1 MRVAVV
7 ITCFNDGAT
16 LPDALGSLERQ
27 EDHELVVVD
36 DGSTDPTTVDL
47 LAGLADRGVQVL
59 RQANQ
64 GLAGARM
71 AGVAATSAPYVQ
83 PLDADDIL
91 ESGALTALA
100 NALDANADAAAAW
113 GDVAVFGAFDLVVRS
128 TDRLDPWFIWYLD
141 EIPAL
146 AMVRRTMLDESGG
159 WQFRGPYEDWD
170 LWMTLAESGLAGV
183 RVPTT
188 TIRYRRDP
196 GRMNAD
202 GLARHG
208 DLLAELRRRHPEL
221 GMALS
226 ANRSASPAPLRA
238 RLLFPVIELLPGLS
252 GWDRHRLRRLV
263 AHPRRMLRY
272 RRVRLASER
281 VVR

>member
-1 MRVAVV
+1 VRVAVV

-16 LPDALGSLERQ
+16 LPDALGSLEQQ

-36 DGSTDPTTVDL
+36 DGSTDPSTLDL
-47 LAGLADRGVQVL
+47 LAGLKARGIHVL
-59 RQANQ
+59 QQANR

-71 AGVAATSAPYVQ
+71 AGVAATRAPYVQ
-83 PLDADDIL
+83 PLDADDML
-91 ESGALTALA
+91 EPGALTALA
-100 NALDANADAAAAW
+100 DALDADVDAAAAW
-113 GDVAVFGAFDLVVRS
+113 GDVAVFGSFELVVRS
-128 TDRLDPWFIWYLD
+128 ADRLDPWLIWFLD

-146 AMVRRTMLDESGG
+146 AMVRRATLEESGG

-170 LWMTLAESGLAGV
+170 LWMTIAETGRTGV
-183 RVPTT
+183 RVPMT

-202 GLARHG
+202 GLAKHG
-208 DLLAELRRRHPEL
+208 ELLAELRRRHPEL
-221 GMALS
+221 GSALG
-226 ANRSASPAPLRA
+226 ANRGASPAPLSV
-238 RLLFPVIELLPGLS
+238 RLLFPIIELLPGLS

-263 AHPRRMLRY
+263 AHPRRMLRS
-272 RRVRLASER
+272 RRVRRASER